1 MKVMARFFAFFPA
14 NRWRHGC
21 WHHPLAISAL
31 ITVICGCASS
41 PSPTVEDSGALIMVP
56 VSQTTTRDARSEFRN
71 VFCQVLDARNAE
83 NREPDD
89 CEQYLVRLS
98 DEPGKSSFAV
108 SLEPSR
114 AAMTVIFIAGFASDC
129 VDQARQ
135 AKTQYKDYLARF
147 GYHFEILRVSGT
159 SSSQSNARQIRDA
172 LAQMPELGQDR
183 KAVVIAHSKGVVDT
197 LEALVAYPELRN
209 RVTALISLAGAVGGS
224 PLADVAPDAM
234 LTIMQNTPGLQCED
248 GDAGALASLS
258 PQVRRNWLAD
268 NPLPE
273 NVPLYSVVALPT
285 PDRISAG
292 LRVSYNLLSD
302 IDPRNDGNLIF
313 YDQVIPGGTLLG
325 YVNADH
331 WAISTDLGASPYALV
346 RRLADKSDFPRA
358 ELMEAVLRFV
368 ELDLRPATID

>member
-1 MKVMARFFAFFPA
+1 MNVMARLFSFFPM

-21 WHHPLAISAL
+21 RHHPLAITAL

-41 PSPTVEDSGALIMVP
+41 PSPSVEDSGALIMVP

-71 VFCQVLDARNAE
+71 VFCQVLDARDAE
-83 NREPDD
+83 NREPGG
-89 CEQYLVRLS
+89 CAHYLVLLS
-98 DEPGKSSFAV
+98 DEPAKSSFAV

-172 LAQMPELGQDR
+172 FAQMPELGRDR

-197 LEALVAYPELRN
+197 LEALVAYPELQN

-234 LTIMQNTPGLQCED
+234 LTIMQNTPGLKCED

-273 NVPLYSVVALPT
+273 DVPLYSVVALPT

-292 LRVSYNLLSD
+292 LKASYNLLSD

-313 YDQVIPGGTLLG
+313 YDQVIPGSTLLG
-325 YVNADH
+325 YLNADH
-331 WAISTDLGASPYALV
+331 WAIAVPVTESHPFIGRHFV
-346 RRLADKSDFPRA
+346 DKNNYPRKA
-358 ELMEAVLRFV
+358 VFEAVLRFIEEDMDR
-368 ELDLRPATID
+368 ELAY